1 MNVRYPFAKR
11 LIDAATMFFVSGM
24 SLFLLIYV
32 GIGEGQ
38 RTYEQFFLEK
48 IRAEGRVVQS
58 AMETFLR
65 AGLPMK
71 QFVGFT
77 TIVEPVLAADE
88 SISALAA
95 YNADGNMIFTKG
107 KRAIPLLPDVVSSN
121 WEDGEPYEVRRDGTF
136 HQVVL
141 PLRNK
146 FELVG
151 RLAITIPQSVVG
163 NRVRSSF
170 DSLLLLGIALSL
182 GFAVFVSI
190 SGPML
195 KNQRAPWLQIVY
207 AVVFATMSV
216 AVIGTMVSLYSEG
229 AQAKTKALADSL
241 GHRLKEI
248 VEFNLNIREIDG
260 IDRMFAEYQRLNP
273 DISAAALTIDGW
285 IEIHTDPTLKGTS
298 WVSENRTYE
307 YVVDLTPADNA
318 RNIRVAVALPVNV
331 VFKRILRSVKN
342 FAALFVAS
350 AFLAGLF
357 LQIAGTIHKPLPSRE
372 GSAARSPIALSDD
385 ALLSLVKPVFFVAV
399 FIEHLN
405 YAFLP
410 QFMLEVAA
418 GETLSTGYASV
429 PFVAYYL
436 FFAIALV
443 PSGQYA
449 QNFCSRSLMYTGLVL
464 AGFGFFILAFF
475 PVNFG
480 VAVVARSISGVGQG
494 MLFIGVQ
501 SYILAQA
508 SPGKRTRGAAI
519 IVLGFQGGMISGMA
533 IGSLLVTY
541 IGPIGVFNLSAVIA
555 FALAVYTI
563 IVVPTQTTPLARAAM
578 HGFNAGLQKLIA
590 SAGQMARNVEFLK
603 AMFLIGIPAKAV
615 LTGVIIFALPLLLAK
630 NGYPAED
637 IGQIIM
643 IYAAAVV
650 LSSSYASRLADRIG
664 RTHEILFWGSVISAI
679 GLLLIAT
686 MDWKPA
692 GAAEAGTAATT
703 GILILGVAIVGVAHG
718 FINAP
723 VVTHVADSPLARK
736 IGESSLTANYRFLE
750 RIGHIAGPILVS
762 QLFLLSGQSAQFM
775 VWIAGAIMLSGLI
788 FVMRTTRVPASG
800 HEQEVT

>member
-1 MNVRYPFAKR
+1 MDARYPFVKR

-48 IRAEGRVVQS
+48 VRSEGRVVQS

-77 TIVEPVLAADE
+77 TIVEPVLAADV

-95 YNADGNMIFTKG
+95 YNADGDMIFTKG
-107 KRAIPLLPDVVSSN
+107 KRAIPLLPNVLSSN
-121 WEDGEPYEVRRDGTF
+121 WEDGEPYEVRHDGTYY
-136 HQVVL
+136 QVVL

-151 RLAITIPQSVVG
+151 RLAITIPQSIVSD
-163 NRVRSSF
+163 RVRSSF
-170 DSLLLLGIALSL
+170 DSLLLLGITLSL
-182 GFAVFVSI
+182 GFAVFVSVA
-190 SGPML
+190 GQRL
-195 KNQRAPWLQIVY
+195 KNRRAPWLQIVY
-207 AVVFATMSV
+207 AVVFATMSI

-285 IEIHTDPTLKGTS
+285 IEIHTDPSLKGTAWIS
-298 WVSENRTYE
+298 AKRTYE
-307 YVVDLTPADNA
+307 YVVDLTPTDNA

-331 VFKRILRSVKN
+331 VFNRILRSVKN

-357 LQIAGTIHKPLPSRE
+357 LQIAGTIHKPSMSRE
-372 GSAARSPIALSDD
+372 ESGGSSPIALSDD
-385 ALLSLVKPVFFVAV
+385 ALLTLVKPVFFVAV

-410 QFMLEVAA
+410 QFMLELAA

-429 PFVAYYL
+429 PFMAYYL
-436 FFAIALV
+436 CFAIALV

-449 QNFCSRSLMYTGLVL
+449 QNFCSRPLMYVGLVL
-464 AGFGFFILAFF
+464 AGFGFFVLAFF

-480 VAVVARSISGVGQG
+480 LAVVARSISGVGQG

-555 FALAVYTI
+555 FALAVYAI
-563 IVVPTQTTPLARAAM
+563 IVVPTQTKTLPRAAM
-578 HGFNAGLQKLIA
+578 HGFNAGLQKLIE

-650 LSSSYASRLADRIG
+650 LSSTYASRLADRIG

-692 GAAEAGTAATT
+692 GAAETGTAAAT

-788 FVMRTTRVPASG
+788 FVMRTTPVPASG
-800 HEQEVT
+800 REQEVT